1 MILIRNESLEI
12 RNYDYFAK
20 FFTFHFPLF
29 SFFTTFVG
37 INRDSMKNDP
47 FESVPLLRLAVCL
60 MVGIVVGE
68 YATMPLPLLP
78 VFVAMVVA
86 ALLLWKY
93 SQVQSVAIA
102 LCFVIL
108 GALLMQWQ
116 KESLWVVWPQGEVQY
131 EAVVLSEPVE
141 KPKTMAVDIL
151 LTGSQRKLK
160 CYLYKDDRSRSLRIG
175 DGLRI
180 QSRIQENSHWRNG
193 TFDYHRYL
201 EVHGFTGTTF
211 VSSWKWQKVQIPL
224 SGLSRLER
232 TKLYFLQLRQRL
244 LKRISGTAAANY
256 SLFTLHSSLYDASAV
271 VAAMT
276 LGDKSALT
284 NDLKET
290 YAITGASHVL
300 ALSGL
305 HLGIIYSLIVLLIS
319 GRRSLFT
326 ILGIWAFV
334 FLVGMPVSV
343 VRAAVMLTVYALL
356 SLGHRDR
363 MSVNTLAF
371 TALVLLMLH
380 PLSLFDVGFQM
391 SFMAVFSILVWVP
404 LLMSVFS
411 PTYLQTH
418 RVVHWLWAMVAVSVA
433 AQIGVAPLIAYYFG
447 RFSTY
452 FLLTNFIVVPAATL
466 ILWLAPV
473 VLLIPSRAYLLLYM
487 VGLLNTVLTRIAA
500 LPKASIE
507 GIHPS
512 MLQVSMIY
520 VIITAVYLL
529 IVRFR
534 KASLPGQEW

>member
-108 GALLMQWQ
+108 GALLMQRQ
-116 KESLWVVWPQGEVQY
+116 KESLQVAWPEGEVQY

-160 CYLYKDDRSRSLRIG
+160 CYLYKDNRSRSLRIG

-232 TKLYFLQLRQRL
+232 TKLYFLQLRSRL
-244 LKRISGTAAANY
+244 LSRWGGDD
-256 SLFTLHSSLYDASAV
+256 DASAV

-276 LGDKSALT
+276 LGVIGPI
-284 NDLKET
+284 E
-290 YAITGASHVL
+290 
-300 ALSGL
+300 SGSSNTRN
-305 HLGIIYSLIVLLIS
+305 GIRNSTPY
-319 GRRSLFT
+319 
-326 ILGIWAFV
+326 
-334 FLVGMPVSV
+334 
-343 VRAAVMLTVYALL
+343 
-356 SLGHRDR
+356 
-363 MSVNTLAF
+363 
-371 TALVLLMLH
+371 
-380 PLSLFDVGFQM
+380 
-391 SFMAVFSILVWVP
+391 
-404 LLMSVFS
+404 
-411 PTYLQTH
+411 
-418 RVVHWLWAMVAVSVA
+418 RV
-433 AQIGVAPLIAYYFG
+433 
-447 RFSTY
+447 
-452 FLLTNFIVVPAATL
+452 
-466 ILWLAPV
+466 
-473 VLLIPSRAYLLLYM
+473 
-487 VGLLNTVLTRIAA
+487 
-500 LPKASIE
+500 
-507 GIHPS
+507 
-512 MLQVSMIY
+512 
-520 VIITAVYLL
+520 
-529 IVRFR
+529 
-534 KASLPGQEW
+534 

>member
-1 MILIRNESLEI
+1 
-12 RNYDYFAK
+12 
-20 FFTFHFPLF
+20 
-29 SFFTTFVG
+29 
-37 INRDSMKNDP
+37 MKNDP

-68 YATMPLPLLP
+68 YATISLPMLP
-78 VFVAMVVA
+78 VFVAMVAV

-93 SQVQSVAIA
+93 SQAQSVAIA
-102 LCFVIL
+102 LCFVVL
-108 GALLMQWQ
+108 GALLMQRQ
-116 KESLWVVWPQGEVQY
+116 KASLQVSWPENEVQY
-131 EAVVLSEPVE
+131 EAVVLSEPVK

-160 CYLYKDDRSRSLRIG
+160 AYLYKDNRSRNLRIG

-180 QSRIQENSHWRNG
+180 QSRIQENSQWRNG
-193 TFDYHRYL
+193 TFDYRRYL
-201 EVHGFTGTTF
+201 EIHGFTGRTF
-211 VSSWKWQKVQIPL
+211 VSSWKWQKVQISL

-232 TKLYFLQLRQRL
+232 TKLYFLQLRSRL

-256 SLFTLHSSLYDASAV
+256 SLFTLHSSLHDASSV

-290 YAITGASHVL
+290 YAITGASHIL

-305 HLGIIYSLIVLLIS
+305 HLGIIYSLLMLLFGGS
-319 GRRSLFT
+319 KFFTLHSSLFT
-326 ILGIWAFV
+326 LLGVWAFV

-343 VRAAVMLTVYALL
+343 VRAAVTLTVYALL
-356 SLGHRDR
+356 SLGHREK

-404 LLMSVFS
+404 LLMSVF
-411 PTYLQTH
+411 PPAYLQTH
-418 RVVHWLWAMVAVSVA
+418 RVVRWLWSMVAVSVA

-447 RFSTY
+447 RFFTF

-466 ILWLAPV
+466 ILWLSFV
-473 VLLIPSRAYLLLYM
+473 VLVFPSLAYLLLYI
-487 VGLLNTVLTRIAA
+487 VGLLNTVLSKMTH
-500 LPKASIE
+500 LPCASID
-507 GIHPS
+507 GLHPS

-520 VIITAVYLL
+520 VILAAVYLL
-529 IVRFR
+529 ILRLKKGR
-534 KASLPGQEW
+534 TP

>member
-68 YATMPLPLLP
+68 YATIPLPLLP

-102 LCFVIL
+102 LCFVVL

-244 LKRISGTAAANY
+244 LSRWGGDD
-256 SLFTLHSSLYDASAV
+256 DASAV

-363 MSVNTLAF
+363 MSLNTLAF